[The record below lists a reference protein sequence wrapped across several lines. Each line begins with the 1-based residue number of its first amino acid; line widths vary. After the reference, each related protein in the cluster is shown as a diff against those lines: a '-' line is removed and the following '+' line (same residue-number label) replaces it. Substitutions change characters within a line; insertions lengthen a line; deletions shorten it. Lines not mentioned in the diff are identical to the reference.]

1 MQACR
6 RGQVQ
11 PYNDRKGGQQH
22 PVSGQ
27 VRSLHLDDPPMP
39 HAHTTSKHR
48 TNTSLGVMVWP
59 ARLRARW
66 RAAQNE
72 PAWGG
77 EGTAGLCRARWVGS
91 VGLVRPAGGNP
102 PPAKP
107 WCSRRNRGSGS
118 RGPGARLARTRR
130 MHGIGPD
137 PVGRP
142 GAGAGRVVVRL
153 RPRSRPRMVTGGQ
166 P

>member
-48 TNTSLGVMVWP
+48 TNTSLGVAGSA
-59 ARLRARW
+59 ARALARCTE
-66 RAAQNE
+66 R
-72 PAWGG
+72 
-77 EGTAGLCRARWVGS
+77 AGLGWRGNRWPLPRAVG
-91 VGLVRPAGGNP
+91 G
-102 PPAKP
+102 
-107 WCSRRNRGSGS
+107 
-118 RGPGARLARTRR
+118 
-130 MHGIGPD
+130 
-137 PVGRP
+137 
-142 GAGAGRVVVRL
+142 
-153 RPRSRPRMVTGGQ
+153 
-166 P
+166 